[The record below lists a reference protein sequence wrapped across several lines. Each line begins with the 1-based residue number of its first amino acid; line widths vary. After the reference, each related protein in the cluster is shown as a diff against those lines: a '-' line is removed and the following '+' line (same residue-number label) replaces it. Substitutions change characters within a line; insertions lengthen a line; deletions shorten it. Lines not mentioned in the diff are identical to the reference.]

1 MGSMTGRGAGF
12 CAGNAVPGIAA
23 AGVPMGRGGMGFRR
37 GCGFGAGRGA
47 GRGFG
52 GGGRFAAMPYAGYA
66 PAVPAA
72 PTREDELR
80 ALENQSRYMEDTLK
94 DVQARIDAL
103 KNSGE

>member
-1 MGSMTGRGAGF
+1 MPAGDRTGPNGMGSMTGRGAGF

-37 GCGFGAGRGA
+37 G
-47 GRGFG
+47 
-52 GGGRFAAMPYAGYA
+52 GRFAAMPYAGYA

-72 PTREDELR
+72 PTRDEELR

-103 KNSGE
+103 KNVGE